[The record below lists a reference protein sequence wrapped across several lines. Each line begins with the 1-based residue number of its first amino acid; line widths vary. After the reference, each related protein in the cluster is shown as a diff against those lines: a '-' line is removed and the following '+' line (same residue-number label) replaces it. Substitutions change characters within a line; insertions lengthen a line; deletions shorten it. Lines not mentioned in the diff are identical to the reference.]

1 MYLRVIPSIYDNS
14 MSKKNKSLYGKVIK
28 HESKPKGT
36 NIGRNPITST
46 MNKNQ
51 RRSFKK
57 YRGQGR

>member
-1 MYLRVIPSIYDNS
+1 MAKR
-14 MSKKNKSLYGKVIK
+14 KGSLYGKVIK

-46 MNKNQ
+46 MNKK
-51 RRSFKK
+51 RKKDFKK